1 MMEKE
6 SKRQGG
12 RNRMFKTEKYK
23 PRHKAFRFT
32 AALLLV
38 FLLLTGCAEK
48 SQTDQPKDNT
58 AGKIADF
65 FPALENTK
73 YIYEGAGNE
82 FAGYDAYIDYASGDK
97 VQQRI
102 ENGGT
107 VMARVYE
114 IKDGKLTLKLSKG
127 EVYYRDNLLDRKGDT
142 EEVML
147 MEPLAKG
154 TSWTLKD
161 GSKRTITGTNT
172 VIATPM
178 GSYPCIEVTTENS
191 DGSTSAQYYAKDV
204 GLVKN
209 VFSSGGEE
217 VTSTLK
223 SIEKDAARTQMIR
236 LYFPDVK
243 SGRIY
248 YEEREVTFYTNDF
261 TGKVFEAACRNA
273 IKEGTGKTL
282 SGEMLIKGL
291 TLGDDGTVRADFSAS
306 LTAETDAVPD
316 YEVLILQCIA
326 DTLGYY
332 FNSDRVILT
341 VEGKPYQS
349 KQVNMTEGQAIP
361 VKLDG
366 ITEKSMSEIY

>member
-1 MMEKE
+1 
-6 SKRQGG
+6 
-12 RNRMFKTEKYK
+12 MFKTEKYK

-82 FAGYDAYIDYASGDK
+82 FAGYDAYIDYASGDRI
-97 VQQRI
+97 QQRI

-114 IKDGKLTLKLSKG
+114 IKDGKLTLMLSKG
-127 EVYYRDNLLDRKGDT
+127 EAYYRDNMLDRKGDA

-161 GSKRTITGTNT
+161 GGKRTITGTEI

-178 GSYPCIEVTTENS
+178 GSYPSIEVTTENA

-223 SIEKDAARTQMIR
+223 SVEKDVARSQMIR

-243 SGRIY
+243 NSRIY
-248 YEEREVTFYTNDF
+248 YEEREVAFYTNDL
-261 TGKVFEAACRNA
+261 TGKVLETACRNA

-282 SGEMLIKGL
+282 PDDALVKSL

-306 LTAETDAVPD
+306 LTAELDAVSE
-316 YEVLILQCIA
+316 YETLILQCIG

-332 FNSDRVILT
+332 FNSERVILT

-349 KQVNMTEGQAIP
+349 KQITMTEGQAIP
-361 VKLDG
+361 VKLNG
-366 ITEKSMSEIY
+366 ITEKSLSGI